1 MNGLAAR
8 LLPYSLAFFSSLCI
22 MILELVASRLVARHV
37 GSSLIVWN
45 SVIGIMLGGI
55 CLGNVL
61 GGRLADRVEP
71 RRAVGPLYALGAALM
86 LVGSIW
92 VNSLGGLIPDLPAV
106 PWLRTIAVVTLDFL
120 IPATVLGMIGPVV
133 AKMAVEQS
141 RKTGSAI
148 GDVYFLGAVGSIVGT
163 FLAGFVLLYY
173 APVSVVVSVVAA
185 VLAVLGGLLIGDT
198 LGIALGLIVGA
209 ILALGSIA
217 PVVRTLGVPSMGVG
231 GVPINYLML
240 AGHAATLLLA
250 AVAVVRLIQARRA
263 SIADEAPA
271 LADSPEAPR
280 PKLRDLAV
288 LSFVISAAFMAFE
301 MAASRFVTHHL
312 GSSIYGWTSVI
323 GVLLGGLSIGN
334 YLGGKVANFIHRESQ
349 ASWLFTI
356 ASVFVLSVIL
366 FESPPK
372 WLVWNP
378 IGFARGSA
386 AKPIFPDYD
395 PALSMAID
403 SFTSWGW
410 WARVLWVV
418 TLVFFLPSMTLGTVS
433 PVVAKLAVERVR
445 ASKRTGSAI
454 GQVYA
459 WGMVGSILGTFLTG
473 FFLINFLGTKAVIL
487 LIATV
492 LGLGATMLGSIW
504 HAAWAGIP
512 LGLCVIAFVP
522 GIPGLEKNA
531 PGPVKRFVKTLDRY
545 GLQLGIR
552 EEKGNT
558 DLDDYGVAYV
568 DESDYYYIKVTNKP
582 VALGQKR
589 TIVLDN
595 LEHGYFTLGHPEQLD
610 YPYEYIY
617 ALVAHRVAKAKAKA
631 ENKPDLKNLGLK
643 TLFFGG
649 GAYTFPRYLQNL
661 YPGTL
666 ADVAEIDPAIPRAN
680 KAALGL
686 GSVPSDADITTT
698 LGDARAFVNRNQDK
712 KYDLIF
718 GDAFNDFSVP
728 WHLTTRQFNDK
739 VAGMLG
745 DNGVYM
751 INIIDVYESDDK
763 IKERV
768 ARDLKK
774 IPNATKEDAARL
786 EAIERAKADRYTG
799 FLGAWAQTAH
809 ESFKHVYIFGTDEV
823 PGSGSR
829 ETFVVVV
836 SNAPLDLDDL
846 GGRDDDPRFFSSDK
860 LFEPEPFAAK
870 HVERI
875 AKLSR
880 GIILTDDYA
889 PVENL
894 LAPVAETR
902 GRRIDRDVSGRRHGA
917 RFQGER

>member
-22 MILELVASRLVARHV
+22 MILELVAGRLVARHV
-37 GSSLIVWN
+37 GSSLVVWN

-86 LVGSIW
+86 LGSLW
-92 VNSLGGLIPDLPAV
+92 VNSLGGLIPDLPAM

-120 IPATVLGMIGPVV
+120 IPGTVLGTIGPVV

-173 APVSVVVSVVAA
+173 APVSVVVTVVAA
-185 VLAVLGGLLIGDT
+185 ALAVLGGLMMGDK
-198 LGIALGLIVGA
+198 LGIGVGIGAGTLLGL
-209 ILALGSIA
+209 GSVA
-217 PVVRTLGVPSMGVG
+217 PVVRSVHVGSIDVG
-231 GVPINYLML
+231 GVPINFLML
-240 AGHAATLLLA
+240 AGHLAALLLA
-250 AVAVVRLIQARRA
+250 AVAAVRLVQARRA
-263 SIADEAPA
+263 SIADEASA
-271 LADSPEAPR
+271 LADAPQAPR
-280 PKLRDLAV
+280 PRLKDLAI

-334 YLGGKVANFIHRESQ
+334 YLGGKVANYITREKQ
-349 ASWLFTI
+349 LSWLFTL
-356 ASVFVLSVIL
+356 ASVFVLTVLL

-378 IGFARGSA
+378 VGYARGA
-386 AKPIFPDYD
+386 PPDPIFPDYS

-403 SFTSWGW
+403 TITRVGW
-410 WARVLWVV
+410 WARVLIVV
-418 TLVFFLPSMTLGTVS
+418 TLVFFLPALTLGTVS

-473 FFLINFLGTKAVIL
+473 FFLINVVGTKGVIL
-487 LIATV
+487 LIATT
-492 LGLGATMLGSIW
+492 LALAATLVGSIW

-522 GIPGLEKNA
+522 SIPRIEENTPEPLKWVVRMLNERGLSW
-531 PGPVKRFVKTLDRY
+531 GV
-545 GLQLGIR
+545 R
-552 EEKGNT
+552 EEKGNP
-558 DLDDYGVAYV
+558 DLDDLGIAHV
-568 DESDYYYIKVTNKP
+568 DESDYYYIKVSNRP

-595 LEHGYFTLGHPEQLD
+595 LEHGYFTLKHPEQLD
-610 YPYEYIY
+610 YPYEHIY
-617 ALVAHRVAKAKAKA
+617 ALVADRVARAKAKAMGK
-631 ENKPDLKNLGLK
+631 KGLDGLGLK

-649 GAYTFPRYLQNL
+649 GAYTFPRYLQNR

-666 ADVAEIDPAIPRAN
+666 ADVAEIDPAIKRAN
-680 KAALGL
+680 EKALGL
-686 GSVPSDADITTT
+686 GSTPSDADITTT
-698 LGDARAFVNRNQDK
+698 LGDARAFVNRNQHK

-728 WHLTTRQFNDK
+728 WHLTTREFNDK
-739 VAGMLG
+739 VAGMLAP
-745 DNGVYM
+745 DGVYM
-751 INIIDVYESDDK
+751 INIIDVYESEAK

-774 IPNATKEDAARL
+774 IEKPTPADEARL
-786 EAIERAKADRYTG
+786 ERIERAHADRYTG
-799 FLGAWAQTAH
+799 FLGAWAKTAH
-809 ESFKHVYIFGTDEV
+809 ESFKYVYIFGTDEV
-823 PGSGSR
+823 PGSGYR

-836 SNAPLDLDDL
+836 SNSPLDVEDL
-846 GGRDDDPRFFSSDK
+846 GGRDDDPRFFASDK
-860 LFEPEPFAAK
+860 LFEPKPFAPE
-870 HVERI
+870 HVERVE
-875 AKLSR
+875 KLAR
-880 GIILTDDYA
+880 GIVLTDDYA

-902 GRRIDRDVSGRRHGA
+902 GHED
-917 RFQGER
+917 